1 MQLRN
6 AFHSCTSKS
15 NTLFPDLTNFR
26 HTSPC
31 RNDRDHGLQRELH
44 TTGRAPNGYPRTV
57 VADSQIVN
65 CDRFSYQQVI
75 HILRSLQAPQWVLH
89 SDRRRQVDPIE
100 MPGSRLSQVSSPCQT
115 GTSMTR
121 SKTSQPSLQTL
132 EAY

>member
-1 MQLRN
+1 MLSIVVLANQSQQMKHLVPRSHK
-6 AFHSCTSKS
+6 F
-15 NTLFPDLTNFR
+15 
-26 HTSPC
+26 
-31 RNDRDHGLQRELH
+31 QRELH

-57 VADSQIVN
+57 MADSQIVN

-75 HILRSLQAPQWVLH
+75 HILRSLQAPQWVLD